1 MNYFWP
7 FYYRWWIT
15 MFLEVTIFPFNLL
28 FSDYFVTVSLI
39 FLPFKICRFAG
50 KLNRGLSVI
59 DSYKLVKEGKE
70 LTSDEIFLACALGW
84 CIEWVWRNN
93 KFHCFF
99 VLFFPP
105 SFWLYLVHSFTL
117 QLQAYFLVLDDIM
130 DSSEMR
136 RGRPCWFRVPKVFT
150 LLTICDLFIVLSW
163 SILSGVASLTSLS

>member
-93 KFHCFF
+93 KFHCFLYYF
-99 VLFFPP
+99 FHHPFDYIWYIHSPCSSRPIFLFLMI
-105 SFWLYLVHSFTL
+105 SWTAQRCAEADHVGSEYQRSLLY
-117 QLQAYFLVLDDIM
+117 
-130 DSSEMR
+130 
-136 RGRPCWFRVPKVFT
+136 
-150 LLTICDLFIVLSW
+150 
-163 SILSGVASLTSLS
+163 